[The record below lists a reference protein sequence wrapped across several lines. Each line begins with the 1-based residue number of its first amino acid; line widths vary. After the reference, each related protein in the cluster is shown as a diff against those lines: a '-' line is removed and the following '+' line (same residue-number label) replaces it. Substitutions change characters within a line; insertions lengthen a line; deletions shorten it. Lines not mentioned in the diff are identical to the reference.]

1 MKTIVACLL
10 VFTALAA
17 KADKGYKLTFKV
29 NGLKNDTVLLAN
41 YYGDKTYVQDTA
53 RLDNKGVAVFTSK
66 KDLPRG
72 IYMLVH
78 KRKKLFEVIVVP
90 GENFTIETDTADYFD
105 KMKIKD
111 SKENTLFYDY
121 MKFLNG
127 KGKLAIPL
135 RDELQKLS
143 KDKQT
148 ESPEYKATQ
157 AKMKALDT
165 EVKTYISTTLA
176 ANSTTLF
183 ARFVKANQDIEIP
196 EAPKLAN
203 GRTDSTFAYKYYK
216 AHYWDNI
223 DFTEDGLIR
232 TPVFHGKLD
241 NYMKKMTYQ
250 IPDSINESAD
260 VVCNKAK
267 PSKELFKYCVW
278 YITNQYE
285 TSQIMGMD
293 AVFAHM
299 VKQFYSYK
307 QTPWIDSTTM
317 FKITDKANK
326 LEPILIGKKAPNV
339 ILKDSSGV
347 IHNLYAVPNKY
358 TVLYFFDPDCG
369 HCQKVTPVL
378 TAMYD
383 SLKREG
389 AEVFQVG
396 SSSRA
401 EYPKWTAFVKKLGMK
416 GINVSDP
423 DYQSNFRYEYDLQS
437 YPQLFVLDKDKKIVG
452 KKLAVE
458 QLVDFL
464 QRLNEID
471 KLRTAADKSKKK

>member
-127 KGKLAIPL
+127 KGKLAMPL

-157 AKMKALDT
+157 AKMKTLDT

-183 ARFVKANQDIEIP
+183 ARRA
-196 EAPKLAN
+196 AP
-203 GRTDSTFAYKYYK
+203 F
-216 AHYWDNI
+216 
-223 DFTEDGLIR
+223 
-232 TPVFHGKLD
+232 
-241 NYMKKMTYQ
+241 
-250 IPDSINESAD
+250 
-260 VVCNKAK
+260 
-267 PSKELFKYCVW
+267 
-278 YITNQYE
+278 
-285 TSQIMGMD
+285 IMR
-293 AVFAHM
+293 
-299 VKQFYSYK
+299 
-307 QTPWIDSTTM
+307 
-317 FKITDKANK
+317 
-326 LEPILIGKKAPNV
+326 AP
-339 ILKDSSGV
+339 
-347 IHNLYAVPNKY
+347 
-358 TVLYFFDPDCG
+358 
-369 HCQKVTPVL
+369 
-378 TAMYD
+378 
-383 SLKREG
+383 
-389 AEVFQVG
+389 
-396 SSSRA
+396 
-401 EYPKWTAFVKKLGMK
+401 
-416 GINVSDP
+416 
-423 DYQSNFRYEYDLQS
+423 
-437 YPQLFVLDKDKKIVG
+437 
-452 KKLAVE
+452 
-458 QLVDFL
+458 
-464 QRLNEID
+464 
-471 KLRTAADKSKKK
+471 

>member
-1 MKTIVACLL
+1 MIKHFLLCLS
-10 VFTALAA
+10 VFITLNA
-17 KADKGYKLTFKV
+17 KADKGYKLTFKI

-53 RLDNKGVAVFTSK
+53 KLDAKGVAVFTGK

-72 IYMLVH
+72 IYMFVH
-78 KRKKLFEVIVVP
+78 KRRKLFEVIVVP
-90 GENFTIETDTADYFD
+90 GENFSIETDTLDYFE

-121 MKFLNG
+121 MKFLNS
-127 KGKLAIPL
+127 KGKLAGPI
-135 RDELQKLS
+135 REEMQKLG
-143 KDKQT
+143 KEKTTT
-148 ESPEYKATQ
+148 EEYKTAQ
-157 AKMKALDT
+157 LKMKALDT
-165 EVKTYISTTLA
+165 EVKTYINATLT
-176 ANSTTLF
+176 ANNTTLF
-183 ARFVKANQDIEIP
+183 AHFVKANQDIDMP
-196 EAPKLAN
+196 EAPLLAN
-203 GRTDSTFAYKYYK
+203 GRTDSTFGYRYYK

-223 DFTEDGLIR
+223 DFTDDGLIR
-232 TPVFHGKLD
+232 TPVFHGKLE
-241 NYMKKMTYQ
+241 NYIKKMTYQ
-250 IPDSINESAD
+250 IPDSINVSSD
-260 VVCNKAK
+260 IICNKAK

-285 TSQIMGMD
+285 QSQIMGMD
-293 AVFAHM
+293 AVFHHM
-299 VKQFYSYK
+299 VKNFYSYK

-339 ILKDSSGV
+339 ILKDFSGV
-347 IHNLYAVPNKY
+347 VHNLYAVPNKY

-396 SSSRA
+396 SSLKA
-401 EYPKWTAFVKKLGMK
+401 EYGKWTAFVKKLGMK
-416 GINVSDP
+416 GINVADP

-464 QRLNEID
+464 QRLNEMEKA
-471 KLRTAADKSKKK
+471 KLALEKKKKT